1 MPMQRSLGALRALA
15 LLAAVAAAPSV
26 SAQVVISQVYG
37 GGGNSGAVYTHDF
50 VELFNAG
57 SAPADLAGLTLR
69 YASNNGNFP
78 NSGTNY
84 FELPADTIPPGGYYL
99 VQMAVGANTGMPGL
113 PTPDAIGAATM
124 GGTNGKIVLATMGD
138 LACGSTTG
146 TPVPCSPGQLDLIID
161 LVGFGSA
168 TMFEG
173 SAPTAVLSNATGAM
187 RKENGCQD
195 TDDNGADFDVVTP
208 VARNSASP
216 AAQCGSPKVV
226 ISQVYGGGGNSG
238 AVYTHDFVELFNA
251 GSAPA
256 DLAGLT
262 LRYASNNGNFPNA
275 GTNYFELPA
284 DTIPPGGYYLV
295 QMAAGSNLGL
305 PGLPTPDATGAAT
318 MGGTNG
324 KIVLATTGD
333 LACGSTTGTPVP
345 CSPGQLDLIVDLVGF
360 GSATMYEG
368 SAPTA
373 VLSNAT
379 GAMRKED
386 GCQDTDDNGADF
398 DVVTPVARNS
408 AAPAHVCG
416 GGGGTDLVLSIA
428 SASVVEG
435 DSGTTHLDFIVT
447 LSGPA
452 PEGGVAFVATTT
464 DGTAT
469 SPDDFT
475 ALSFALFAIDEGETT
490 TTVSVQVNGD
500 TTVEPDET
508 FTVSIDTPVAGV
520 VLGTATATGT
530 IINDDAEILAI
541 NAIQGSGLRSPLAPV
556 TGNGIGTMVSTTGNI
571 VTAISSNGFFM
582 QTPDG
587 ADDGNPA
594 TSEGIFVFTGSAP
607 NVQIGDV
614 VNVNGSV
621 QEYYEWTQL
630 TGVTVTV
637 TASGATLPTPVVLDE
652 TRPSADLL
660 ALSCPETE
668 SNFEC
673 FENML
678 VHVPAGAVVQGNQR
692 FGSDPF
698 GEAFVTA
705 SGERTRREK
714 GLLPNVTPPV
724 PGLPVWDGNPEV
736 FELDADGAGAVPT
749 GTALFGG
756 DLFEATG
763 VIAYQFGNYALRPT
777 SLTIVPADLPRA
789 VPASA
794 GDAELRIG
802 SFNTLNLCQGSCNA
816 TKVARV
822 AAYIGDVLGLPDVV
836 GLQELHGTGA
846 ATALAARLN
855 DQYGT
860 DYVAYTGSTPH
871 SDGIRNGF
879 LVKAGRVDVTRVRNL
894 NAGATIDVCEGT
906 PPCVMHDRPPYL
918 LEATFTGGEGER
930 FAVMNNHTRSLIGIG
945 DDGATGTRVR
955 AKRFAQGKDIAQLVQ
970 RFQEGEELEPAS
982 PVGNPD
988 TAGVPLVLVGD
999 YNAFEV
1005 TDGYADVVGLIT
1017 GHYDDDENEYQLSGP
1032 NIVDPPLQNLVL
1044 DVPLD
1049 DRYSY
1054 TYTEDLGDTLAE
1066 TPRNVGSVQVLD
1078 HGMVN
1083 EAALTWCGG
1092 LHYGRGNADA
1102 PVELRNTGTGAVGSS
1117 DHDGLVV
1124 RLFTDRLFIHDFE
1137 DSLRCRR

>member
-1 MPMQRSLGALRALA
+1 MQRSLGALRALA

-57 SAPADLAGLTLR
+57 SAPADLTGLTLR
-69 YASNNGNFP
+69 YASSTGNFP

-84 FELPADTIPPGGYYL
+84 FELPADTLPPGGYYL
-99 VQMAVGANTGMPGL
+99 VQMAAGSNMGLPGL
-113 PTPDAIGAATM
+113 PTPDAEGAATM
-124 GGTNGKIVLATMGD
+124 GGTNGKIVLAETGD
-138 LACGSTTG
+138 LACGITTG
-146 TPVPCSPGQLDLIID
+146 TPLPCSPTQLEMIVD

-168 TMFEG
+168 TMYEG
-173 SAPTAVLSNATGAM
+173 SAPTAVLSNSTGAM

-195 TDDNGADFDVVTP
+195 SDDNGADFDVVTP
-208 VARNSASP
+208 VARNAASP
-216 AAQCGSPKVV
+216 ASPCGSPKLV

-256 DLAGLT
+256 DLTGLT
-262 LRYASNNGNFPNA
+262 LRYASSTGNFPNS

-284 DTIPPGGYYLV
+284 DTLPPGGYYLV
-295 QMAAGSNLGL
+295 QMAAGSNMGL
-305 PGLPTPDATGAAT
+305 PGLPTPDAEGAAT

-324 KIVLATTGD
+324 KIVLAETGD
-333 LACGSTTGTPVP
+333 LACGITTGTPLP
-345 CSPGQLDLIVDLVGF
+345 CSPTQLEMIVDLVGF

-373 VLSNAT
+373 VLSNST
-379 GAMRKED
+379 GAMRKEN
-386 GCQDTDDNGADF
+386 GCQDSDDNGADF

-408 AAPAHVCG
+408 AAPANVCG
-416 GGGGTDLVLSIA
+416 GGGSTDLVLSIA
-428 SASVVEG
+428 GASVVEG
-435 DSGTTHLDFIVT
+435 DSGTTHLEFDVT

-452 PEGGVAFVATTT
+452 PAGGVAFVASTT

-475 ALSFALFAIDEGETT
+475 ALSGAPLSIAEGETT
-490 TTVSVQVNGD
+490 TTVTVQVNGD
-500 TTVEPDET
+500 TTVELDET
-508 FTVSIDTPVAGV
+508 FTISIDTTTVGV

-530 IINDDAEILAI
+530 IINDDADILAI
-541 NAIQGSGLRSPLAPV
+541 HAIQGNGLRSPLAPAS
-556 TGNGIGTMVSTTGNI
+556 GNGVGALVSTSGNI
-571 VTAISSNGFFM
+571 VTALSSNGFFM

-587 ADDGNPA
+587 AEDTDPA

-607 NVQIGDV
+607 VVQIGDV
-614 VNVNGSV
+614 VTVNGSV
-621 QEYYEWTQL
+621 QEYFDWTQL
-630 TGVTVTV
+630 TGVTVAV
-637 TASGATLPTPVVLDE
+637 TASGATIPAPIILDE
-652 TRPSADLL
+652 TRPSADPL
-660 ALSCPETE
+660 ALSCPETD

-673 FENML
+673 FENMR

-705 SGERTRREK
+705 SGERARREK
-714 GLLPNVTPPV
+714 GLLPNAIPPV
-724 PGLPVWDGNPEV
+724 AGLPVWDGNPEV

-749 GTALFGG
+749 GTAVFGG

-777 SLTIVPADLPRA
+777 SLTLVPAEQPRA

-802 SFNTLNLCQGSCNA
+802 SFNTLNLCQGGCNA

-836 GLQELHGTGA
+836 GLQELHGTDA
-846 ATALAARLN
+846 ATALATRLN
-855 DQYGT
+855 DEYDT
-860 DYVAYTGSTPH
+860 DYVAHTGSTPH

-879 LVKAGRVDVTRVRNL
+879 LIKASRISVTRVRDL
-894 NAGATIDVCEGT
+894 NADATIDICEGT

-918 LEATFTGGEGER
+918 LEATFTGGDGER
-930 FAVMNNHTRSLIGIG
+930 FAVMNNHTRSLIGIS
-945 DDGATGTRVR
+945 DNGATGTRVR
-955 AKRFAQGKDIAQLVQ
+955 AKRFAQGKDIAELVQ
-970 RFQEGEELEPAS
+970 RFQEGEELEPGSTA
-982 PVGNPD
+982 GRPD

-1017 GHYDDDENEYQLSGP
+1017 GHYDDEENEYPLAGP
-1032 NIVDPPLQNLVL
+1032 NIVDPPLRNLVL
-1044 DVPLD
+1044 DVPLEE
-1049 DRYSY
+1049 RYSY
-1054 TYTEDLGDTLAE
+1054 TYTEDLGNTLAE
-1066 TPRNVGSVQVLD
+1066 SPRNVGSVQVLD

-1102 PVELRNTGTGAVGSS
+1102 PVELRNTGSGAIGSS

-1137 DSLRCRR
+1137 DGPRCQR